1 MSQNNPASLA
11 NLNDIVMPEAVG
23 WWPMADGWHVLAG
36 MIVLF
41 VGWYTFR
48 SVKDWR
54 ANAYRRAAL
63 RELDS
68 LIDDTRDPQSRASSL
83 RQLPSLLKRTALSVY
98 PREDVAGL
106 TGEEWFGFLNSKV
119 GKPPFTQNTFE
130 TLNRVSYT
138 TGDLGDVSDDAV
150 NALLDACRS
159 WLKHH
164 SAKTASEQ
172 RGES

>member
-1 MSQNNPASLA
+1 MNQNDPASLA

-23 WWPMADGWHVLAG
+23 WWPLADGWYVLAG
-36 MIVLF
+36 TF
-41 VGWYTFR
+41 VILLGWYTFR
-48 SVKDWR
+48 SVKNWR

-68 LIDDTRDPQSRASSL
+68 LIDDTRNPQSRASSL

-106 TGEEWFGFLNSKV
+106 TGEDWFDFLNSKM
-119 GKPPFTQNTFE
+119 GKPSFTQSTFD

-138 TGDLGDVSDDAV
+138 TGDLGDISDDAM
-150 NALLDACRS
+150 NTLLDACRS

-164 SAKTASEQ
+164 STKTASMQ
-172 RGES
+172 TGES